1 MEALVTNFFSVI
13 AMIVQVGL
21 FVFGGAIVGIVFW
34 RKNNKKIAFLGFGHF
49 LGVIASVLI
58 TMWIAREDGSL
69 GIAIIIVYPVVTGIC
84 MLVGFLIGWSK
95 DRALQTEQPLATTRE
110 DV

>member
-1 MEALVTNFFSVI
+1 MFEGIFGLLTMVVQSALFI
-13 AMIVQVGL
+13 
-21 FVFGGAIVGIVFW
+21 FGGLILGIVFW
-34 RKNNKKIAFLGFGHF
+34 KKNNKKIAFLGFGHF
-49 LGVIASVLI
+49 LGVIVSVLI

-69 GIAIIIVYPVVTGIC
+69 GIAIIIVYPVLTGIC

-95 DRALQTEQPLATTRE
+95 DRALQLEQPIATIRE